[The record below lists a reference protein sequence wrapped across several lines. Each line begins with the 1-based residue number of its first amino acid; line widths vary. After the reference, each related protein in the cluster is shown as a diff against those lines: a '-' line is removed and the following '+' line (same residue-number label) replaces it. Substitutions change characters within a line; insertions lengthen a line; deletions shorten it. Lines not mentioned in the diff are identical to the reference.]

1 MENMGAIK
9 VNDILS
15 HSGVKGMKW
24 GVTAAK
30 STSVTRARTAAK
42 VKKGYTPKNAVRG
55 NRAKRWAGTIAGS
68 NVANAVVG
76 NVLLST
82 GAVKLSAA
90 GLITAGLG
98 PAVAGTIGAT
108 VVGSVV
114 GNRIMRKYGKR
125 RLNEV
130 RAEQA
135 KQAKRAER
143 AEASKP

>member
-30 STSVTRARTAAK
+30 STTSSKARVAGK
-42 VKKGYTPKNAVRG
+42 VSNGYTPKNAVRG
-55 NRAKRWAGTIAGS
+55 NLAKRWASTYGGAK
-68 NVANAVVG
+68 VG
-76 NVLLST
+76 NT
-82 GAVKLSAA
+82 
-90 GLITAGLG
+90 
-98 PAVAGTIGAT
+98 AVAGVLLATGKFSLVKAGIVATSATAATAGTAALIGGA
-108 VVGSVV
+108 VAGGIV

-135 KQAKRAER
+135 K
-143 AEASKP
+143 ASKS

>member
-1 MENMGAIK
+1 MENMGAVK

-30 STSVTRARTAAK
+30 STTNSKARVAK
-42 VKKGYTPKNAVRG
+42 KVSNGYTPKNAVRG
-55 NRAKRWAGTIAGS
+55 NRAKRWAGTLAGT
-68 NVANAVVG
+68 NVANTAVSH
-76 NVLLST
+76 VLLAT
-82 GAVKLSAA
+82 GAVKISAL
-90 GLITAGLG
+90 GVITAGLG
-98 PAVAGTIGAT
+98 PAIAGTVGAT
-108 VVGSVV
+108 VVGGVV

-135 KQAKRAER
+135 KAN
-143 AEASKP
+143 KP